1 MTKTLYLSN
10 ACKKLAQK
18 KQTLQPFL
26 WTLFSLILLVGSA
39 STVLYYIFAVAINEF
54 HSDCTDTLYW
64 AEAAMQGNSIDAFRW
79 KPLYANL
86 DSAIWYFHE
95 NTSVRYG
102 DFLRYV
108 LCIPLSDA
116 ARDAF

>member
-39 STVLYYIFAVAINEF
+39 STADYFIFALAILVF
-54 HSDCTDTLYW
+54 HSDWPYMLYL
-64 AEAAMQGNSIDAFRW
+64 AG
-79 KPLYANL
+79 
-86 DSAIWYFHE
+86 
-95 NTSVRYG
+95 
-102 DFLRYV
+102 
-108 LCIPLSDA
+108 
-116 ARDAF
+116 